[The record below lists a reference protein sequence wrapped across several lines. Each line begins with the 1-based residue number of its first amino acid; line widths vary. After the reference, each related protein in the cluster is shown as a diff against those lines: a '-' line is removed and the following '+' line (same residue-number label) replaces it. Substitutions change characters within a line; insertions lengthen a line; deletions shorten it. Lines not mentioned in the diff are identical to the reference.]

1 MAEGN
6 GEQAVTEQPLKARFP
21 RWVYGVG
28 GEPDPRFTLA
38 NERTFLAWMRTS
50 LALTA
55 AGVALEALEVPIP
68 TGIRVPCAL
77 LLIGLGLLVPL
88 QAWFGWAATER
99 AMRCTRPLP
108 SPRLAPL
115 LALTTLIVGA
125 LIFVGV
131 LLP

>member
-1 MAEGN
+1 M
-6 GEQAVTEQPLKARFP
+6 TEHPLKARFP

-28 GEPDPRFTLA
+28 DEPDPRFTLA

-50 LALTA
+50 LALSA

-68 TGIRVPCAL
+68 ERIRLTCAL
-77 LLIGLGLLVPL
+77 VLIGLGLLVPV

-108 SPRLAPL
+108 SPRLAPA
-115 LALTTLIVGA
+115 LALGTVLVGA
-125 LIFVGV
+125 LVLVG
-131 LLP
+131 LLLR